1 METYTEPLSNYVAG
15 SSFRSLSTPKDLV
28 SGFFASRLAQTA
40 YFEKWID
47 SGLPLRRWLINGFLF
62 FLQEEARRRKSERF
76 DTVS

>member
-47 SGLPLRRWLINGFLF
+47 SGLPLR
-62 FLQEEARRRKSERF
+62 
-76 DTVS
+76 